1 MHCCRTAGLA
11 AAGLVPAAGFAA
23 PVRKPIQSEEIDAAL
38 QAKVAAKEIPG
49 VVAMAANEASVVY
62 QGAFGA
68 RNMAAATPMSSDTV
82 FRIASM
88 VKLLT
93 SVAALQ
99 LVERGKLKL
108 DEPAGQYRSD
118 ARLAASPRRA
128 SMPKAFRNCGRRKS
142 RSRCETC

>member
-1 MHCCRTAGLA
+1 RLRTAGLA
-11 AAGLVPAAGFAA
+11 AASLVPAVPLPGAA
-23 PVRKPIQSEEIDAAL
+23 AAIRRPVQGEESDAAL
-38 QAKVAAKEIPG
+38 QTKVAVREIPG
-49 VVAMAANEASVVY
+49 VVAMAANETSIVY

-68 RNMAAATPMSSDTV
+68 RNMAAATPMSADTI

-108 DEPAGQYRSD
+108 DEPAADIDPTLG
-118 ARLAASPRRA
+118 ASLVL
-128 SMPKAFRNCGRRKS
+128 
-142 RSRCETC
+142 T